1 MSFPLSF
8 SFLFSSYD
16 HAVVWVCVMNAK
28 KYDKLM
34 RMTTQRIPDES
45 ALYDPAGVIEREVRF
60 NRAYAGGVSHFSPP
74 KNRLAVDYGG
84 L

>member
-1 MSFPLSF
+1 MSLPLSF

-16 HAVVWVCVMNAK
+16 HAVVWVCAMNAK
-28 KYDKLM
+28 KNDRLM
-34 RMTTQRIPDES
+34 GMTIQRIPDES

-60 NRAYAGGVSHFSPP
+60 NRAYARGVSHCSPP